1 MTLQQIANI
10 AARYS
15 TEMAHAMLRACMIK
29 HYATGEP
36 LDIPTQAAA
45 HVRRGKR
52 PADEPTDEDWRKLV
66 EGNAAPRF
74 LYG

>member
-10 AARYS
+10 AARYA
-15 TEMAHAMLRACMIK
+15 TEIAKATLRACVVK
-29 HYATGEP
+29 HYATGEA
-36 LDIPTQAAA
+36 LEIPAQAAA
-45 HVRRGKR
+45 HVRKGAR
-52 PADEPTDEDWRKLV
+52 PADEPTDEDWRWMV